1 LQDVENHEVVPSQ
14 KVVAR
19 DTTGAGDTFNGVLA
33 TWLAQG
39 ESLTEAVKAAVVAA
53 SLSVTCVGARDGMPS
68 RRLILETLQ
77 NR

>member
-1 LQDVENHEVVPSQ
+1 MVPSQ
-14 KVVAR
+14 KVVVR

-39 ESLTEAVKAAVVAA
+39 AMLGEAVKVAVVAA

-68 RRLILETLQ
+68 RQLILETLQ
-77 NR
+77 DH